1 MDGLIIKKKWLDLI
15 LSGKKYFGNPGMQH
29 KKGGRSNI
37 PFGKRFQACEGD
49 MHHTISISDLMFRLV
64 RRAGKSLR

>member
-1 MDGLIIKKKWLDLI
+1 MDGLIKEKMAGSYFIWEKD
-15 LSGKKYFGNPGMQH
+15 FGNPGMQH
-29 KKGGRSNI
+29 KKDERSNI

>member
-15 LSGKKYFGNPGMQH
+15 LSGKKTLMQH
-29 KKGGRSNI
+29 KKDGRSNI